1 MNVRTLII
9 LALAIC
15 CGLGTVFVVKRMRGA
30 GAEGTVAEVETVN
43 VVVAA
48 VDLPKLKHLTEK
60 DVTLQPWP
68 KALVPPGAILKVGD
82 AIGKTLRSDMKA
94 SQPIFQASI
103 DAGRGIDVLLPD
115 GENMRLVTILTPS
128 EASNV
133 AGLVQPGDHVD
144 INLILSNGGD
154 IASDSMIDVVTG
166 GAHARVLIQN
176 VVIVS
181 VGQQVEMT
189 EGNGIPGPYQS
200 VTLAVTPEQSL
211 ILQLA
216 GTKGTL
222 TLALRGTGDTEIV
235 DVNPF
240 TLSEL
245 RRLDSFSEQGDQAL
259 IAQEADKLESAE
271 VATNAETKTLASA
284 LSGIWDQYSDY
295 AAQVAAVKAKEPR
308 QEMVDVYQRIR
319 TYRGTTSGEVLL
331 RTQRM
336 RLVPAGTGDARNEKG
351 EPIQLGANTP

>member
-1 MNVRTLII
+1 MNVRTLVI

-15 CGLGTVFVVKRMRGA
+15 CGLGTVVVVKRMQGTGTESA
-30 GAEGTVAEVETVN
+30 AAEIATVDI
-43 VVVAA
+43 VVAA
-48 VDLPKLKHLTEK
+48 VDLPKLKLLTKE

-68 KALVPPGAILKVGD
+68 KALVPPGAILKVED
-82 AIGKTLRSDMKA
+82 AVGKTLRSDMKA
-94 SQPIFQASI
+94 SQPIFQANV
-103 DAGRGIDVLLPD
+103 DAGRGIDVLLPE

-144 INLILSNGGD
+144 VNLILSNGGD
-154 IASDSMIDVVTG
+154 VASDSMIDVVTG

-181 VGQQVEMT
+181 VGQQVEVT
-189 EGNGIPGPYQS
+189 EGSGIPGPYQS

-222 TLALRGTGDTEIV
+222 TLALRGSGDTEIV

-245 RRLDSFSEQGDQAL
+245 RRLDSFSAQGDGTMV
-259 IAQEADKLESAE
+259 ADKEPEPEAVEAAKSAE
-271 VATNAETKTLASA
+271 TTTIASA

-295 AAQVAAVKAKEPR
+295 AAEVAAAKANAPR
-308 QEMVDVYQRIR
+308 EKMVDVYERIR

-331 RTQRM
+331 RTQRLRM
-336 RLVPAGTGDARNEKG
+336 VPPESGDARIEKG
-351 EPIQLGANTP
+351 KPIQLGASRR